1 MDDSCVEADDGVVDD
16 EEEEDDEEEDVAELR
31 LLLIKFSVDC

>member
-16 EEEEDDEEEDVAELR
+16 DEEEDDEEEDVAELR
-31 LLLIKFSVDC
+31 LLLIKFSVVC